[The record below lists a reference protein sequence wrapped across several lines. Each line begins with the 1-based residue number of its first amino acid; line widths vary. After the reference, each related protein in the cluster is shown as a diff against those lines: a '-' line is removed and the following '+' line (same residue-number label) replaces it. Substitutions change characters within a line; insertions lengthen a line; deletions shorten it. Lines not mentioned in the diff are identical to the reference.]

1 MTKILK
7 DGCQAAFDGVVST
20 AVYSRL
26 PNAHHQV
33 FVRGRQFNALQTD
46 WGSAALFIK
55 SEEEGALPTE
65 LASWGAKTGWK
76 IEAAALETVTS
87 VSVGEFLAPF
97 KAKATRD
104 DKYHD
109 LDLNLRGPCAMF
121 E

>member
-55 SEEEGALPTE
+55 SEEESTE
-65 LASWGAKTGWK
+65 SEGMGDDESLEPEAKECGS
-76 IEAAALETVTS
+76 ESGSPAV
-87 VSVGEFLAPF
+87 
-97 KAKATRD
+97 D
-104 DKYHD
+104 DPD
-109 LDLNLRGPCAMF
+109 SGTESDGRLTAGCLDSSIL
-121 E
+121 

>member
-26 PNAHHQV
+26 PNANHQV

-46 WGSAALFIK
+46 LGSAALFIK

-87 VSVGEFLAPF
+87 VSVRGFLAPF
-97 KAKATRD
+97 NDSQDVSTT
-104 DKYHD
+104 
-109 LDLNLRGPCAMF
+109 LRMSRIRI
-121 E
+121 